1 MHAHVMGDAIACTTR
16 RSMALGS
23 PTVEEASMTVLRES
37 LALYLAEFRRE
48 VAGTESFELRH
59 QLQRKQNALERILS
73 RLGGEA
79 AA

>member
-59 QLQRKQNALERILS
+59 QLQRKQTALERILS

>member
-1 MHAHVMGDAIACTTR
+1 
-16 RSMALGS
+16 MALGS
-23 PTVEEASMTVLRES
+23 PTVEEASMTIELSPDDLGALRES

-48 VAGTESFELRH
+48 VAGTESPELRR